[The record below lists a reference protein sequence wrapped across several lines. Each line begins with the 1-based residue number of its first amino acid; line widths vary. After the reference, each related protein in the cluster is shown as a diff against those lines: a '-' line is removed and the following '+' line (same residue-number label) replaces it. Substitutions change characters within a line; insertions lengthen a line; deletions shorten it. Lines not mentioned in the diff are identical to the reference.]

1 VVARRVSFDS
11 AVTTGRGDDGTT
23 GLLYGGDRIA
33 KDDPRTEAY
42 GAVDEAV
49 AALGLA
55 RAVLIEWV
63 DAGPIPP
70 GLADFPGMIVRL
82 QRELFVVGAELATNP
97 AARDRAED
105 GRTRV
110 STAMVEGLDGL
121 LIATEAA
128 IEMPREFVVPGDPVL
143 IAWIQD
149 RRGSLGAIVSHSTV
163 AIQAQAWYLFRYR
176 SQSGWLSPKGVDE
189 YVEGMPRQLGLV
201 DEVFRV
207 TEAGQ
212 ILREVLGDDQDAHS
226 TLASLRSLST
236 RALTSATF
244 MPALRLEGSTTF
256 SVLRRGAT
264 STPSASGF
272 RFSRVFFLAFMMF
285 GRVT

>member
-128 IEMPREFVVPGDPVL
+128 IEMPREFVVPGETRVSAALELARTIVRRAERRAVALARSDDPPGAELLAYLNRLADLLWVL
-143 IAWIQD
+143 A
-149 RRGSLGAIVSHSTV
+149 RA
-163 AIQAQAWYLFRYR
+163 AEQA
-176 SQSGWLSPKGVDE
+176 
-189 YVEGMPRQLGLV
+189 
-201 DEVFRV
+201 
-207 TEAGQ
+207 EA
-212 ILREVLGDDQDAHS
+212 R
-226 TLASLRSLST
+226 
-236 RALTSATF
+236 SATP
-244 MPALRLEGSTTF
+244 MRTGP
-256 SVLRRGAT
+256 RRRRA
-264 STPSASGF
+264 
-272 RFSRVFFLAFMMF
+272 
-285 GRVT
+285 